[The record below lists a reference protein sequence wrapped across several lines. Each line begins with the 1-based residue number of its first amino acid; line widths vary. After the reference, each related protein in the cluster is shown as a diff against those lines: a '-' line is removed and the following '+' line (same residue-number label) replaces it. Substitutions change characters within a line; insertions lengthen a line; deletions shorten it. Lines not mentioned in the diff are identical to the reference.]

1 MAEGLRTAV
10 TSEAVAGPVKSAVPE
25 AEAEPLIKQ
34 VKAPLLLGSAVFTI
48 SVVFRGFIA
57 FRVFFSLAC
66 ATDNVFSIF
75 AAVDEPACKDI
86 FLFLKMY

>member
-1 MAEGLRTAV
+1 MIADAAAAL
-10 TSEAVAGPVKSAVPE
+10 AGAVKSAVLP
-25 AEAEPLIKQ
+25 AEA
-34 VKAPLLLGSAVFTI
+34 VLLLFGSAVCTI
-48 SVVFRGFIA
+48 SEVFRGFIA